1 MIKSIMCC
9 CGSGLG
15 SSMLVRMNV
24 EKTLQKIG
32 VSGVSVTHSSLSD
45 AAEGAADLFVVGK
58 DLENFVKQ
66 LPRVVILDNI
76 MDKTEL
82 ENKLRTEFEKYKGF
96 MKMEKDKLEELKLLS
111 AKIRKD
117 VLEMLE
123 KRGYGHM
130 GGSLSIVELMSVLY
144 GKQLRYDAK
153 NPDWE
158 ERDMV
163 VLSKGHSGPAWYSV
177 LAEKGFFDREWLFT
191 LNDGGTK
198 LPSHP
203 DRLKTPGVDMT
214 TGSLGQG
221 TSAAAGIATGF
232 KMNKTDQYVY
242 LIVGDG
248 ELNEGQ
254 CWEAFQYIA
263 HYKLNHCVVIIDDN
277 KKQLDG
283 TTKEV
288 MNPFSIENKMKAFG
302 FYTQTVKGND
312 EEAIDEAINR
322 AKNVKDQAV
331 CIILD
336 SIKGAG
342 VPYFEQLDANH
353 SVKFNNDT
361 IKKATKDAIK
371 ELDEFI
377 KGGAR

>member
-1 MIKSIMCC
+1 
-9 CGSGLG
+9 
-15 SSMLVRMNV
+15 
-24 EKTLQKIG
+24 
-32 VSGVSVTHSSLSD
+32 
-45 AAEGAADLFVVGK
+45 
-58 DLENFVKQ
+58 
-66 LPRVVILDNI
+66 
-76 MDKTEL
+76 
-82 ENKLRTEFEKYKGF
+82 
-96 MKMEKDKLEELKLLS
+96 MEKDKLEELKLLS

-263 HYKLNHCVVIIDDN
+263 HYKLNHCVVIIDD
-277 KKQLDG
+277 
-283 TTKEV
+283 
-288 MNPFSIENKMKAFG
+288 
-302 FYTQTVKGND
+302 

>member
-1 MIKSIMCC
+1 M
-9 CGSGLG
+9 
-15 SSMLVRMNV
+15 
-24 EKTLQKIG
+24 EKETLQ
-32 VSGVSVTHSSLSD
+32 
-45 AAEGAADLFVVGK
+45 
-58 DLENFVKQ
+58 
-66 LPRVVILDNI
+66 
-76 MDKTEL
+76 
-82 ENKLRTEFEKYKGF
+82 
-96 MKMEKDKLEELKLLS
+96 ELKILS

-123 KRGYGHM
+123 HRGYGHM

-144 GKQLRYDAK
+144 GKQLKYDAK

-163 VLSKGHSGPAWYSV
+163 VLSKGHAGPAWYSA
-177 LAEKGFFDREWLFT
+177 LTESGFFDKDWLFT
-191 LNDGGTK
+191 LNDGGTR

-232 KMNKTDQYVY
+232 RMNGSDQYVY

-263 HYKLNHCVVIIDDN
+263 HYKLNHCIVIIDDN

-283 TTKEV
+283 PTKEI
-288 MNPFSIENKMKAFG
+288 MNPFSIEDKMKAFG
-302 FYTQTVKGND
+302 FDVQKVKGND
-312 EEAIDEAINR
+312 EAAIDEAIER
-322 AKNVKDQAV
+322 AKAVEDQAV
-331 CIILD
+331 CIVLD
-336 SIKGAG
+336 SIKGSG
-342 VPYFEQLDANH
+342 VPYFEQLDGNH
-353 SVKFNNDT
+353 SVKFANDE
-361 IKKATKDAIK
+361 IKQANHDAIK
-371 ELDEFI
+371 ALEEFI
-377 KGGAR
+377 EGGAK